1 MRNSDYTFVDGK
13 FVLND
18 YDTKKTFYSFL
29 PGIAGIYG
37 IPIWSFY
44 LNRGQGLSSFGI
56 KSKGSPIMEFLPA
69 IIANEKINTQGF
81 RTFLKIGNEVF
92 EPFAVVEDR
101 KGLTRQMSVSRSSFR
116 CWRKTKSA
124 VMKLR

>member
-44 LNRGQGLSSFGI
+44 LNRGQGL
-56 KSKGSPIMEFLPA
+56 
-69 IIANEKINTQGF
+69 Q
-81 RTFLKIGNEVF
+81 
-92 EPFAVVEDR
+92 
-101 KGLTRQMSVSRSSFR
+101 
-116 CWRKTKSA
+116 
-124 VMKLR
+124 